1 MVDFE
6 PFVSAGAIDPFVWTN
21 SRNFGAISA
30 SRFHTQYRS
39 YSGDEVEW
47 QEAVY
52 DQALR
57 IQESSPFGKVL
68 DLGCGSG
75 EKSSKRFAGVVDL
88 LQIDRN
94 DFRKDDV
101 KARGI
106 AFESVSFDQWDDF
119 DHLFSSLDA
128 EISYLI
134 ICSDVIEHLH
144 DPRPL
149 LNFFLRALRLNSAN
163 RVVLSTPDHERLEG
177 TSNPVLP
184 SNKEHVRQ
192 WSVFTFGAHLRSAG
206 FDVKRYGLVPM
217 NKYDTLRRTIFAEL
231 ACEVSEKESFLHSAQ
246 LPRASERL
254 LITGEHKRTG
264 RGGGIAT
271 YAHHSELV
279 LGSEAISV
287 FFGENGYTGA
297 PNEAKDRQWIHA
309 AIAVAPPG
317 AEAQLRN
324 DASTGD
330 KILDCVSTLTMLYP
344 ELRWIEFDDYGGQA
358 YLVPQAKEAGRLPKR
373 ISIVCYC
380 HGNHHYL
387 EVNHRRFFH
396 DSEAHAR
403 ERVCVERADVTLIPS
418 DYLKALYDR
427 AGLVPKKTVKL
438 AYPYQFRFAPHSEND
453 YRRIGRIVFFGKRTF
468 GKGFPLFAEAINAL
482 AEEGGLDEVHE
493 IIVSG
498 VGDDDFSF
506 SPKVEDKIVYKVF
519 DNSTIV
525 DEIYSMRLD
534 SIFVLPYLGDN
545 FPFSVHE
552 VIDAGVQAL
561 FARAGGVP
569 EVLQDCDPDGSAL
582 FDANS
587 RALAAKIR
595 QKLTQTG
602 LMRGLET
609 RALNHR
615 FRNLQAARNVAYL
628 NFDMRQS
635 SSSNLVT
642 TASLPPYDVIITYH
656 NEEPRHLQDA
666 LDGLAIQRQR
676 PVNVVIVDDCSRD
689 ERRAAIQVV
698 VDQERRLNV
707 KVVRPD
713 QNLGLAAARNFGMEY
728 VNHEYFIAHDV
739 DNVLRSD
746 ATEAMLTLLVVN
758 PDAGAATAHNVMFQD
773 HPDWLDSNKY
783 LGLYQPIAPDL
794 GEFHANTFGDAL
806 AMYRRSKVQAVGGWR
821 NTGREPLEDFE
832 LFYRLQADGSD
843 VLIVPAT
850 VLLYRVRQE
859 SMLRTYDRFRGY
871 LRIADVITERLGRDG
886 LSVVRN
892 AMKWYDAPQ
901 VIDRREEPASYAAS
915 SDVNQKLLIELLRT
929 ALPPKLR
936 SDDRILYS
944 AISDVSWRKIAL
956 RHPWKIRH
964 WQTIRRLQR
973 AARRMD
979 LRTLD

>member
-6 PFVSAGAIDPFVWTN
+6 PFVSAGPIDPFVWTS

-30 SRFHTQYRS
+30 ARFHTQYRS

-57 IQESSPFGKVL
+57 IHESSPFGKVL

-75 EKSSKRFAGVVDL
+75 EKSSKRFEGMVDL

-94 DFRKDDV
+94 DFRKDSV

-119 DHLFSSLDA
+119 DHLFSSLEA
-128 EISYLI
+128 ETSHLI

-149 LNFFLRALRLNSAN
+149 LNFFLRALRINPAN

-184 SNKEHVRQ
+184 SNREHVRQ
-192 WSVFTFGAHLRSAG
+192 WSVFTMGAHLRSAG

-231 ACEVSEKESFLHSAQ
+231 ACDVSEEESFLRRAK

-279 LGSEAISV
+279 LGSDAISV
-287 FFGENGYTGA
+287 FFGENGYTG
-297 PNEAKDRQWIHA
+297 ELDGAKDRQWIHA

-317 AEAQLRN
+317 VQAQLRN
-324 DASTGD
+324 DASTGS

-344 ELRWIEFDDYGGQA
+344 KLRWIEFDDYGGHA
-358 YLVPQAKEAGRLPKR
+358 YLVPQAKEAGRLPNR

-396 DSEAHAR
+396 DSDAHAR

-427 AGLVPKKTVKL
+427 AGLKPKKTIKL

-453 YRRIGRIVFFGKRTF
+453 YRRIGRVVFFGKRTV
-468 GKGFPLFAEAINAL
+468 GKGFPLFAEAINTL
-482 AEEGGLDEVHE
+482 AEEGGLDGVHE

-498 VGDDDFSF
+498 VGDDNLTF
-506 SPKVEDKIVYKVF
+506 SPKVAEKIVYKVF

-534 SIFVLPYLGDN
+534 SLFVLPYLGDN

-552 VIDAGVQAL
+552 VIDAGVHAI

-569 EVLQDCDPDGSAL
+569 EVLQDCDPDGSVL

-587 RALAAKIR
+587 SALAAKIR
-595 QKLTQTG
+595 EKLSQTG

-609 RALNHR
+609 RALNHN
-615 FRNLQAARNVAYL
+615 FRNLQVERNYEFA
-628 NFDMRQS
+628 NFDMGRS
-635 SSSNLVT
+635 GTSDLVT
-642 TASLPPYDVIITYH
+642 TAGLPPYDVIITYH

-666 LDGLAIQRQR
+666 LDGLAIQRER
-676 PVNVVIVDDCSRD
+676 PVNVIIVDDCSRE

-713 QNLGLAAARNFGMEY
+713 RNLGLAAARNFGMEY
-728 VNHEYFIAHDV
+728 VSQEYFITHDV

-758 PDAGAATAHNVMFQD
+758 PEAGAATAHNIMFQD
-773 HPDWLDSNKY
+773 QSDWLDSNKH

-821 NTGREPLEDFE
+821 NTGKEPLEDFE
-832 LFYRLQADGSD
+832 LFYRLQAAGAD
-843 VLIVPAT
+843 VLVVPST

-892 AMKWYDAPQ
+892 AMKWHDAPRL
-901 VIDRREEPASYAAS
+901 IEHREVPVSYAL
-915 SDVNQKLLIELLRT
+915 SDENQKLLIELLRT
-929 ALPPKLR
+929 VLPPKLR
-936 SDDRILYS
+936 ADDRILHS

-979 LRTLD
+979 LRKLD